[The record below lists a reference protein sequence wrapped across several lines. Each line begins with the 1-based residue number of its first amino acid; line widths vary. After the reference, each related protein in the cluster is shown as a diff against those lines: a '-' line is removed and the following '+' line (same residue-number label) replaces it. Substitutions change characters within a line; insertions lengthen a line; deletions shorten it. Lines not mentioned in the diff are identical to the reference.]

1 MTQLYRL
8 AENYQQAAAD
18 IQSMFDAGEIDLAAV
33 TDTLEGLEGE
43 VKDKAVNVA
52 LHIKNLRSDLE
63 QLENAKASF
72 AARIKAAK
80 SSLDF
85 YENYLDLNLQ
95 KSGISE
101 IKTDFV
107 TIKYKK
113 LPAIVDVTGDV
124 PEQFQ
129 RVIPEK
135 REPDKKAIEEA
146 LKAGNVLPFATL
158 IEGRTKLEIK

>member
-1 MTQLYRL
+1 MQLYKL
-8 AENYQQAAAD
+8 ANDYGVAIRN
-18 IQSMFDAGEIDLAAV
+18 IQNMLDAGEIDQGSAL
-33 TDTLEGLEGE
+33 DTIEGLAGE

-72 AARIKAAK
+72 DARIKAVE

-85 YENYLDLNLQ
+85 YTDYLDRNMV
-95 KSGISE
+95 KAGINE
-101 IKTDFV
+101 LKTDFV
-107 TIKYKK
+107 VVRYKK

-124 PEQFQ
+124 PAEFQ

-135 REPDKKAIEEA
+135 REPDKIAIKDA
-146 LKAGNVLPFATL
+146 LKSGQQLTFAQL

>member
-1 MTQLYRL
+1 MQLYKL
-8 AENYQQAAAD
+8 ADHYQQAAAE
-18 IQSMFDAGEIDLAAV
+18 IQNLFDAGEIDFAAV

-43 VKDKAVNVA
+43 VKDKAINVG
-52 LHIKNLRSDLE
+52 LHIKNLRSDIE

-72 AARIKAAK
+72 DARIKAAK

-101 IKTDFV
+101 IKTDYLC
-107 TIKYKK
+107 IKYKK
-113 LPAIVDVTGDV
+113 LPAIVEVTGDV
-124 PEQFQ
+124 PAEFQ

-135 REPDKKAIEEA
+135 REPDKRAISDA
-146 LKAGNVLPFATL
+146 LKAGNALPFAAL
-158 IEGRTKLEIK
+158 IEGRTKLEVK